1 MGATKQHQLEE
12 MDKEAERMDA
22 EAREAGFESW
32 DEYEAS
38 FFEEEKMT
46 PLEIWLQGNN
56 PQSRYW
62 KEWEHSCESG
72 GVVQRVLANGAKTYV
87 EQCQICGKSIK
98 VWKKQ
103 DIQTPYVGVWKD
115 SLVTEWREA
124 QKRVDEAARQER
136 RKEYHSYLQS
146 QAWKDKRA
154 KVLARAKNLC
164 EGCAEKPATEVH
176 HLTYAN
182 VGNEL
187 LFELVALC
195 SGCHSRSH
203 ASQFVPSFVEGEDQ

>member
-12 MDKEAERMDA
+12 MEKEAARMDA
-22 EAREAGFESW
+22 EAKAAGFE
-32 DEYEAS
+32 DYAEYEAGIDADDT
-38 FFEEEKMT
+38 MT

-56 PQSRYW
+56 PQSW
-62 KEWEHSCESG
+62 KEWQHSCESG
-72 GVVQRVLANGAKTYV
+72 GIVQRVLANGAKTYV
-87 EQCQICGKSIK
+87 QQCQICGKSTK

-103 DIQTPYVGVWKD
+103 DIKTLYVGVWRE
-115 SLVTEWREA
+115 SLITAWRDA

-136 RKEYHSYLQS
+136 RKEYRYYLNS
-146 QAWKDKRA
+146 QAWKNKRA
-154 KVLARAKNLC
+154 KVLDRAKNLC
-164 EGCAEKPATEVH
+164 EGCAENPATEVH

-195 SGCHSRSH
+195 SACHSRSH
-203 ASQFVPSFVEGEDQ
+203 AFQFVPSFVEGDAQ